1 MATVNGNPNWE
12 MRSAPASS
20 EIFTQGLIV
29 SSNRGYRTL
38 NRTLSAKME
47 EASKTDENG
56 QSCLVNKQET
66 EGEG

>member
-12 MRSAPASS
+12 MRLAPASS
-20 EIFTQGLIV
+20 AIFTQGLIV

-38 NRTLSAKME
+38 NRALSVKME

-56 QSCLVNKQET
+56 QSCLDNKQEA

>member
-1 MATVNGNPNWE
+1 MATVNGSKNWQ
-12 MRSAPASS
+12 SILAPASS
-20 EIFTQGLIV
+20 KIFTEGVTV

-56 QSCLVNKQET
+56 QSCLDNKQEA

>member
-1 MATVNGNPNWE
+1 MATVNGNPNWKTV
-12 MRSAPASS
+12 SAPPTS
-20 EIFTQGLIV
+20 EIYTQGVIV

-56 QSCLVNKQET
+56 QSCLDNKQEA

>member
-1 MATVNGNPNWE
+1 MATVNGNPNWKIV
-12 MRSAPASS
+12 SAPASS

-38 NRTLSAKME
+38 SRALSAKME

-56 QSCLVNKQET
+56 QSCLDNKQEDR
-66 EGEG
+66 EED